1 MQIRRSKERKMAK
14 AGYAAI
20 IGLPN
25 VGKSTLMNT
34 LIGQKIAITSYKPQT
49 TRNRITTVYT
59 DDNRGQVVFLDTPGI
74 QHGESRLSEY
84 MAKAQSG
91 ALEDVDVVLW
101 LLDAGK
107 KFGDEDL
114 AVMKSLSRLKTP
126 VIIVLTKTDTVKKEA
141 LLPLIAQCSTL
152 WRQLTGKEPGDLIP
166 VSSKTRQG
174 IEDLKDTI
182 FSKLPEGEPFYDP
195 ETITTQTERQ
205 IAEEM
210 IREKALR
217 LLQQEVPHGI
227 AVHITSMKYRRASKG
242 EICDINAD
250 LICDKQS
257 HKGIIIG
264 AGGSM
269 LRRIGSA
276 ARIDIQNM
284 LGTQVNLKLW
294 VKVRPGW
301 RDDEA
306 MLKALGYDKKS
317 V

>member
-1 MQIRRSKERKMAK
+1 MSK

-59 DDNRGQVVFLDTPGI
+59 DDERGQVVFLDTPGI
-74 QHGESRLSEY
+74 QHGQSHLSEY

-91 ALEDVDVVLW
+91 ALEDVDVILW
-101 LLDAGK
+101 LLDASR
-107 KFGDEDL
+107 KFSEEDL
-114 AVMKSLSRLKTP
+114 AVMKSLAALKTP
-126 VIIVLTKTDTVKKEA
+126 VIIVLTKIDTVKKDV
-141 LLPLIAQCSTL
+141 LLPLIARCSQL
-152 WRQLTGKEPGDLIP
+152 WHQLTGKDPEDLIP

-182 FSKLPEGEPFYDP
+182 FAKLPEGKPFYDP

-227 AVHITSMKYRRASKG
+227 AVHITSMKYRDAAKG
-242 EICDINAD
+242 EICDISAD

-306 MLKALGYDKKS
+306 MLKTLGYDKKS